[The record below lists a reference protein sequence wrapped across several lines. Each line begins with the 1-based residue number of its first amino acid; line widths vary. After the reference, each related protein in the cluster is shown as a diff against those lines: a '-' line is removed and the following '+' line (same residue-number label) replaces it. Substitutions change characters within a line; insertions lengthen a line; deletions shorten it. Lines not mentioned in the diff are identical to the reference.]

1 MNTLMNLSISNSI
14 FNFVKNHIVL
24 FDSFDNVYLFG
35 SILNENKIADDID
48 LLLIYSNYSNRI
60 LNDLNQISSVLED
73 EYGLPVDFTV
83 LSIEEEKNTEFLKKI
98 FPIYLKLK

>member
-1 MNTLMNLSISNSI
+1 MNLNIGNSISSFI
-14 FNFVKNHIVL
+14 KKHIVL

-48 LLLIYSNYSNRI
+48 LLLVYSKYSNSI
-60 LNDLNQISSVLED
+60 LNDLNQISSVLEA

-83 LSIEEEKNTEFLKKI
+83 LNFRGKR
-98 FPIYLKLK
+98 Y